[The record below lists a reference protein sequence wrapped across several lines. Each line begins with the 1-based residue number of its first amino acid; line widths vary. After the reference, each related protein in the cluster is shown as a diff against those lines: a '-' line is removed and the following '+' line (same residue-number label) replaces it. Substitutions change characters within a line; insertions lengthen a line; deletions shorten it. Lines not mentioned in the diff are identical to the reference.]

1 MHSNKIVIIKS
12 NKNKIS
18 SWSTPTTNRDNKY
31 FVIDCGQNNVYHKSM
46 RTRDGITVYEGLMT
60 KFVIELL
67 TIMNLRYG
75 LRQKIILTII

>member
-1 MHSNKIVIIKS
+1 MHSNKIEIIKS

-18 SWSTPTTNRDNKY
+18 SWSTPTTNRDDKY

-46 RTRDGITVYEGLMT
+46 RARDGITVYEGLMT
-60 KFVIELL
+60 NFVIELL

-75 LRQKIILTII
+75 QDKKLY